1 MKGFDVIVSLV
12 APYKEVRDSFK
23 ERMGDSMVELY
34 VYTTEERG
42 REQFH
47 VADYE
52 APTENY
58 VDVDTTDES
67 PEGSLVYI
75 INELNL

>member
-1 MKGFDVIVSLV
+1 
-12 APYKEVRDSFK
+12 
-23 ERMGDSMVELY
+23 MGDSMVELY